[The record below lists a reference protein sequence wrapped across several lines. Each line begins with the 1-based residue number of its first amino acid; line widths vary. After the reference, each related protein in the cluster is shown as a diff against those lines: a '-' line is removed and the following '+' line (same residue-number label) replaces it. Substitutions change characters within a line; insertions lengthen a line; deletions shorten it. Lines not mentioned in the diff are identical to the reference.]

1 MTSDPAPAGAL
12 RPSVV
17 IASFREPGALFRCV
31 DSLESQCRFLGA
43 ELVIARAGDAEDLA
57 GVRARVPWAT
67 VLPAPPGS
75 KIPYLRG
82 LGIGAATGHPVAVTE
97 DHCLAAPDWLELMV
111 DQMSEGCD
119 IVGGGMANLPGS
131 SVLEWAAYLADYGFY
146 SFSRPSAAA
155 GAPPLITAANVAYSR
170 RVAPDVAA
178 WAIAGAW
185 EDVVHNRLVQQG
197 RGHRF
202 VPSARVFHSYHY
214 DFRVFWRDRYS
225 HGYDYGRSR
234 LAEPP
239 HPSRLYLFGITPLL
253 PIVLGARIARSAAG
267 EDLWAFIRAL
277 PIVLAFLSGW
287 AVGEVAGYLAG
298 ADPALKQD
306 AASES

>member
-1 MTSDPAPAGAL
+1 MPGEPGFVAAP

-17 IASFREPGALFRCV
+17 VASFRHPETLFRCV
-31 DSLESQCRFLGA
+31 DSLTSQCRALGA
-43 ELVIARAGDAEDLA
+43 DLIIARAGDAADLA
-57 GVRARVPWAT
+57 RVRARVPWAT
-67 VLPAPPGS
+67 VLSAPPGS

-97 DHCLAAPDWLELMV
+97 DHCLAAPDWLEQMV
-111 DQMSEGCD
+111 DQMSDGCD
-119 IVGGGMANLPGS
+119 ILGGGMANLPGS
-131 SVLEWAAYLADYGFY
+131 SVVQWAAYLADYGFY
-146 SFSRPSAAA
+146 SFARRPAVP

-202 VPSARVFHSYHY
+202 APGARVFHSHHY
-214 DFRVFWRDRYS
+214 RFRAFWRDRYS

-239 HPSRLYLFGITPLL
+239 HPPLLYLLGITPLL

-267 EDLWAFIRAL
+267 ENRWAFIRAL
-277 PIVLAFLSGW
+277 PIMLAFLSGW
-287 AVGEVAGYLAG
+287 AAGEVAGYLSG
-298 ADPALKQD
+298 ADPAIRRQ
-306 AASES
+306 AAD